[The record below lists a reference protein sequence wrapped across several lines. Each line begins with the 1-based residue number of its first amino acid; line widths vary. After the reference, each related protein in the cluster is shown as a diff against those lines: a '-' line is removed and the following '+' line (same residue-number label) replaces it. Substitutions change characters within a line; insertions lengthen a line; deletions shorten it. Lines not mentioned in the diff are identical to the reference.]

1 MTIYQFLSNQIQGGF
16 GIREIARLAG
26 VSPSTISRIYNG
38 LVVPDIDT
46 VRKILEPFGYEMVV
60 VKRGVRNE

>member
-1 MTIYQFLSNQIQGGF
+1 MTIYQFLSDQIQGGF

-38 LVVPDIDT
+38 LVVSDIDT
-46 VRKILEPFGYEMVV
+46 VRKILGPFGYEMVV
-60 VKRGVRNE
+60 VKKEKNNV